1 MADPLNEEQLNEAL
15 EKLEGWKSEDDK
27 LKKQF
32 KFDDFRQAVT
42 FIVRLSFEAEDAMHH
57 PEIFNV
63 YNTVDIA
70 LTTHDAGGKVT
81 EKDVNLAQT
90 LDSLYNSLN

>member
-1 MADPLNEEQLNEAL
+1 MADPLSKQEIQDAL
-15 EKLEGWKSEDDK
+15 SDLDGWKAEEDK

-32 KFDDFRQAVT
+32 EFDDFRQSIT
-42 FIVRLSFEAEDAMHH
+42 FIMRLSFEAEDHMHH
-57 PEIFNV
+57 PEIYNV

-70 LTTHDAGGKVT
+70 LTTHDAGSKIT

-90 LDSLYNSLN
+90 LDSLYNQVS

>member
-1 MADPLNEEQLNEAL
+1 MGEPLGQQQVNEAL
-15 EKLEGWKSEDDK
+15 EELEGWKHEDDK

-42 FIVRLSFEAEDAMHH
+42 FIVRLSFEAEDIMHH

>member
-1 MADPLNEEQLNEAL
+1 MADPLSEQQLDEAL
-15 EKLEGWKSEDDK
+15 EELEGWRTEDDK

-42 FIVRLSFEAEDAMHH
+42 FIVRLSFEAEDNMHH